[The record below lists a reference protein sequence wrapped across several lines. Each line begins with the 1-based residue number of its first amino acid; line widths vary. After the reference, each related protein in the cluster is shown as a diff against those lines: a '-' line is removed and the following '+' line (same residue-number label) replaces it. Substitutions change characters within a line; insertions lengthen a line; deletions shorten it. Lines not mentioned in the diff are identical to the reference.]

1 MYGNFICQKAKMT
14 FQNFVGIKQGY
25 THTQVRLHFS
35 QLLQKLAPMIL
46 GLKITIHSAETIILI
61 VIDSL
66 WG

>member
-1 MYGNFICQKAKMT
+1 MT